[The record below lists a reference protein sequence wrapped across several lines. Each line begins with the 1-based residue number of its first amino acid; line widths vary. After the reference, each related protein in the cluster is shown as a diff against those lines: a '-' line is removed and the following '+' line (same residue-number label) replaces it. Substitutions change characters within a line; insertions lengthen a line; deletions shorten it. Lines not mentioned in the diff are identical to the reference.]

1 MERVRKIGLFF
12 VFVLVFC
19 SLLLVVPLERIYI
32 KESRPTQFL
41 PGERPLGLLE
51 AYNYYIAISY
61 GTLLNMK
68 EKIYYAQFF
77 RFNSSDYAS
86 TYFSKLL
93 EELKKVEIEF
103 ELKPFDNGQKIIIT
117 DREKFGV
124 FLCKENKLFYFSGER
139 EKVDKVIEWL
149 VKKNL

>member
-19 SLLLVVPLERIYI
+19 SILLVVPLERIYI
-32 KESRPTQFL
+32 KESKPTQFL
-41 PGERPLGLLE
+41 PGERPPGLLE

-93 EELKKVEIEF
+93 EELKKIEMKF
-103 ELKPFDNGQKIIIT
+103 ELTSLDNGQKIIIVNGERF
-117 DREKFGV
+117 DI
-124 FLCKENKLFYFSGER
+124 FLWKENKLLYFGGEK
-139 EKVDKVIEWL
+139 EKIEKVIEWFL
-149 VKKNL
+149 KRK